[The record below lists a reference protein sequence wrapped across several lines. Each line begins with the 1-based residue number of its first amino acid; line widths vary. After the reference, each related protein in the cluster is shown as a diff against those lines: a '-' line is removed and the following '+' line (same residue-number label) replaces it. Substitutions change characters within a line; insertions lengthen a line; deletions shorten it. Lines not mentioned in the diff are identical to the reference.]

1 MTTPMRATI
10 IPADGFCS
18 VDGVGFNGVDMTSV
32 APEVHAVQWYGTFG
46 EVEIQ
51 DPLTGKMVGNEE
63 ITDLNEYQVVI
74 ESYWAIRNAVEA
86 EQAETQ
92 AEQQVVEV

>member
-10 IPADGFCS
+10 IPADGFCALE
-18 VDGVGFNGVDMTSV
+18 GVGFNGVDMTSV

-46 EVEIQ
+46 EVEVQ

-63 ITDLNEYQVVI
+63 IDSLNEYQAVL
-74 ESYWAIRNAVEA
+74 ESYWAIRSSSEAVEQ
-86 EQAETQ
+86 EEIEENT
-92 AEQQVVEV
+92 VIEV

>member
-10 IPADGFCS
+10 IPSDGFCS
-18 VDGVGFNGVDMTSV
+18 VDGVGFNGVDMTHV

-46 EVEIQ
+46 EVEVQ

-63 ITDLNEYQVVI
+63 IHNLNEYQAAL
-74 ESYWAIRNAVEA
+74 ESYWTIRSSIEAVKQKEI
-86 EQAETQ
+86 EENT
-92 AEQQVVEV
+92 VIEV

>member
-10 IPADGFCS
+10 IPSDGFCS

-46 EVEIQ
+46 EVEVQ

-63 ITDLNEYQVVI
+63 IDSLNEYQPVL
-74 ESYWAIRNAVEA
+74 ESYWAIRSSIEAVEQK
-86 EQAETQ
+86 EIEENT
-92 AEQQVVEV
+92 VIEV

>member
-10 IPADGFCS
+10 IPSDGFCS

-74 ESYWAIRNAVEA
+74 ESYWAIRNAAEA

>member
-51 DPLTGKMVGNEE
+51 DPVSGKMASNAE

-74 ESYWAIRNAVEA
+74 ESYWAIRNAAEA